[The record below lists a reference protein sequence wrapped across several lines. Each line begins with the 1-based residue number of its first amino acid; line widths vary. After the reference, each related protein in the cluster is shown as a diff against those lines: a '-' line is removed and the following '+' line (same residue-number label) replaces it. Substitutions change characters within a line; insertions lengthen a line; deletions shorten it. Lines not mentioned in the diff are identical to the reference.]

1 MSPLFRKSDGKAAD
15 DGAGEAEL
23 ARLTGLSNADLAAEV
38 MPAFGPDGPDG
49 SGGINAVQIAQWL
62 MRSYRRSPGLKPLL
76 GPVQRA
82 TPALETG
89 GLVEQ
94 RTSGLG
100 TGSST
105 AKATPLGTQALTDG
119 TVAQHLSTPG
129 G

>member
-1 MSPLFRKSDGKAAD
+1 VSVCLPISHR
-15 DGAGEAEL
+15 
-23 ARLTGLSNADLAAEV
+23 ARPE
-38 MPAFGPDGPDG
+38 
-49 SGGINAVQIAQWL
+49 I
-62 MRSYRRSPGLKPLL
+62 
-76 GPVQRA
+76 
-82 TPALETG
+82 TG